1 MNSRTGKQKNII
13 NLAVLMLAGVSLSAC
28 ASIGPATQS
37 ETVTKSSESLPP
49 VPPGWTAARERVGDV
64 QVGWIA
70 DFDDPLLIEL
80 VAEAQQNNRN
90 LRAVAANVRRA
101 WALTRQAGSPLLP
114 SVSGSG
120 SVTRNEP
127 LEGPGGTTFNAGLQ
141 IGWEV
146 DIWNRIEAGQ
156 QAAVESARATE
167 ADYIFSQYSIASA
180 VAQSYF
186 VVIES
191 SEQIEVAQSIVDAL
205 IEIRRIVRLRYRYGY
220 ASAYDVSLAES
231 DLATA
236 VDTLETARNGKLEA
250 LRALESLLGR
260 YPGAN
265 LETPDLL
272 PDNPAPPDA
281 GLPSGLLER
290 RPDIIAAERTIA
302 AAINNRKVAE
312 AAKLPSLS
320 LSSSIGGASSDL
332 DNLLDPANVI
342 WTLAA
347 NIMAPI
353 FDGGARDAQVD
364 ITEADVEAAVALYA
378 DTAIN
383 AFTEVE
389 TALDRGV
396 SLRKRRIALEKATEE
411 TSNALR
417 LSLLQY
423 KEGEIDLIDVL
434 SLQQRVFGAESSLIS
449 LKRAQLNQYLEI
461 SLALGGDWAG
471 EASGGSSEEP

>member
-1 MNSRTGKQKNII
+1 MTFTLPFNHQMKTI
-13 NLAVLMLAGVSLSAC
+13 LALLLASSGLTAC
-28 ASIGPATQS
+28 SSIAPATQR
-37 ETVTKSSESLPP
+37 ETVASSTDSLPP
-49 VPPGWTAARERVGDV
+49 VPPGWTAARERIGAV

-70 DFDDPLLIEL
+70 NFEDPLLVEL

-90 LRAVAANVRRA
+90 LRAAAANVRRS
-101 WALTRQAGSPLLP
+101 WALARQAGSPLLP
-114 SVSGSG
+114 SVGGSG
-120 SVTRNEP
+120 SITRNEP
-127 LEGPGGTTFNAGLQ
+127 LEGPGGTTFTAGLE

-156 QAAVESARATE
+156 QAAVESARSTE
-167 ADYIFSQYSIASA
+167 ADYVFSQYSIASA
-180 VAQSYF
+180 VAESYF

-191 SEQIEVAQSIVDAL
+191 NEQIEVAQNIVDAL

-220 ASAYDVSLAES
+220 ASAYDVSLSES

-236 VDTLETARNGKLEA
+236 LDTMETAKNGKLEA
-250 LRALESLLGR
+250 LRALESLIGR
-260 YPGAN
+260 YPGAD
-265 LETPDLL
+265 LKTPNYL
-272 PDNPAPPDA
+272 PKNPDAPAA
-281 GLPSGLLER
+281 GLPSELLER
-290 RPDIIAAERTIA
+290 RPDVIAAERTIA

-312 AAKLPSLS
+312 AAKLPSIS
-320 LSSSIGGASSDL
+320 LSSSIGGRSSEL
-332 DNLLDPANVI
+332 DNLLDPANVV

-353 FDGGARDAQVD
+353 FDGGGRDAQVD

-449 LKRAQLNQYLEI
+449 LKRAQLNQYLEV
-461 SLALGGDWAG
+461 SLALGGDWKTATTV
-471 EASGGSSEEP
+471 EP